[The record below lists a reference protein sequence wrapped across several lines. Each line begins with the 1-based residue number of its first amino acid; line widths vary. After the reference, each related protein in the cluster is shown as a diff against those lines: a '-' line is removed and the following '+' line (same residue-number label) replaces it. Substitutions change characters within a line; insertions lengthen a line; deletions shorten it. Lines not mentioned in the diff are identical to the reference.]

1 MTTKQKENS
10 DIKKLLPRLKSKYI
24 EEIVPAMMTE
34 FKFDNKLRVPRV
46 TKVVVNVG
54 LGEALVSS
62 NVVQTVSRDL
72 QLITGQKPIER
83 KAKKSIANFKLRE
96 GQIIGLSVTL
106 RSNNMWFFLDKLFN
120 VSLPRVRDF
129 RGVSSKSF
137 DGNGNYSLG
146 LQEQVIFPEIDY
158 NEIDKACLDMCAAP
172 GGKSFQAIA
181 ANAKVF
187 SNDKNKKRLKILRN
201 NLVRLNF
208 DAKILNMDATN
219 LNINEKFDL
228 VIIDAPCSGIGT
240 IRRNPE
246 ILFKSEKPNIGKL
259 NKIQKKLLSESK
271 KHLNRDGYILYMVCS
286 FLYSETISQINSFLV
301 ENENFNLIK
310 LTTPKML
317 IDHFNIDDYFLTL
330 PSNYKGYNFDGYF
343 AALIA
348 SKK

>member
-10 DIKKLLPRLKSKYI
+10 STKKLLPRLKSKYI

-158 NEIDKACLDMCAAP
+158 NEIDKLRGM
-172 GGKSFQAIA
+172 QI
-181 ANAKVF
+181 NIVTN
-187 SNDKNKKRLKILRN
+187 SNSDEE
-201 NLVRLNF
+201 
-208 DAKILNMDATN
+208 T
-219 LNINEKFDL
+219 
-228 VIIDAPCSGIGT
+228 
-240 IRRNPE
+240 
-246 ILFKSEKPNIGKL
+246 
-259 NKIQKKLLSESK
+259 KKLLE
-271 KHLNRDGYILYMVCS
+271 LLGMPFGN
-286 FLYSETISQINSFLV
+286 
-301 ENENFNLIK
+301 
-310 LTTPKML
+310 
-317 IDHFNIDDYFLTL
+317 
-330 PSNYKGYNFDGYF
+330 
-343 AALIA
+343 
-348 SKK
+348 

>member
-10 DIKKLLPRLKSKYI
+10 STKKLLPRLKSKYI
-24 EEIVPAMMTE
+24 EEIVPTMMTE

-158 NEIDKACLDMCAAP
+158 NEIDKLRGM
-172 GGKSFQAIA
+172 QI
-181 ANAKVF
+181 NIVTT
-187 SNDKNKKRLKILRN
+187 SNSDEE
-201 NLVRLNF
+201 
-208 DAKILNMDATN
+208 T
-219 LNINEKFDL
+219 
-228 VIIDAPCSGIGT
+228 
-240 IRRNPE
+240 
-246 ILFKSEKPNIGKL
+246 
-259 NKIQKKLLSESK
+259 KKLLE
-271 KHLNRDGYILYMVCS
+271 LLGMPFGN
-286 FLYSETISQINSFLV
+286 
-301 ENENFNLIK
+301 
-310 LTTPKML
+310 
-317 IDHFNIDDYFLTL
+317 
-330 PSNYKGYNFDGYF
+330 
-343 AALIA
+343 
-348 SKK
+348 